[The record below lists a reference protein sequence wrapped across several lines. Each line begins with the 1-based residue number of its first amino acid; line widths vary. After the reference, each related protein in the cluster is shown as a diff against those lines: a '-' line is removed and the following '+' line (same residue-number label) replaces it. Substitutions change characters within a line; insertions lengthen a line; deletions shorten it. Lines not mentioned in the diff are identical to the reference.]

1 MKLGKI
7 FGSISPAYGLLS
19 GQGLLGSKAL
29 APLFGG
35 LGMALGGRGL
45 GGKGE
50 DEEEDDAPVMGM
62 AMQGPGK
69 PSGMFG
75 APRPGFGSALSAAAN
90 GIAQSQQSGQFG
102 FAPDPY
108 QMMLRRQRMGG
119 FGGGY

>member
-7 FGSISPAYGLLS
+7 FGSISPAYGLMS

-45 GGKGE
+45 GGK
-50 DEEEDDAPVMGM
+50 DEEEEEQPLPFQG
-62 AMQGPGK
+62 AMQPQ
-69 PSGMFG
+69 PTGMFG
-75 APRPGFGSALSAAAN
+75 AQPPLG
-90 GIAQSQQSGQFG
+90 QQI
-102 FAPDPY
+102 DPY
-108 QMMLRRQRMGG
+108 QLMLMRQRM